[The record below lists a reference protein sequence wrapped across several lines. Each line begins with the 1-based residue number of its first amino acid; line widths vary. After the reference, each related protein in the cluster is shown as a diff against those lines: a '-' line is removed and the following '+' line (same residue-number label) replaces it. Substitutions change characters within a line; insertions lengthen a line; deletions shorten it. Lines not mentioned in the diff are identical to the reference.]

1 MTQEHFPR
9 ISKRRQVHRNIPCHI
24 RRTEQSEP
32 RPAPAGQHRRLF
44 RREGSYARN
53 EDETPD
59 SCRLLPSS
67 IGLYPTWI
75 SPSECI
81 SGKSVNQPCESYPKL
96 TEKGK
101 SARGPELLAR
111 RS

>member
-1 MTQEHFPR
+1 MTQEHFLR
-9 ISKRRQVHRNIPCHI
+9 ISIRRQVHRNIPCHI
-24 RRTEQSEP
+24 RRTERSES
-32 RPAPAGQHRRLF
+32 RRAPAGQHRRLS

-81 SGKSVNQPCESYPKL
+81 ASVDQVNRPRESYPRL
-96 TEKGK
+96 IGR
-101 SARGPELLAR
+101 ARSVRTLHVAAHK
-111 RS
+111 